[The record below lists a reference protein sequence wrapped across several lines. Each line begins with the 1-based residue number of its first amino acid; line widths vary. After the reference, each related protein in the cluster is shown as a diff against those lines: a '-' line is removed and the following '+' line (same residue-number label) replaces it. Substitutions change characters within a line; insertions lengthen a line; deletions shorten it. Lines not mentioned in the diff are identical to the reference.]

1 MSQPS
6 VTAAGSGGDF
16 FLGMERGSC
25 AVRAAASNTR
35 QRGGAAGPTCRCV
48 ALMDDDAV

>member
-25 AVRAAASNTR
+25 AVRAARRATLDS
-35 QRGGAAGPTCRCV
+35 GVGLLDPHV
-48 ALMDDDAV
+48 DAWL